1 MLETYPGSPEADTAL
16 IVLNKAYAGLEM
28 PELADSAMDVLEYN
42 DPDNPY
48 VTGNKEKKGFWGR
61 LWPF

>member
-1 MLETYPGSPEADTAL
+1 
-16 IVLNKAYAGLEM
+16 
-28 PELADSAMDVLEYN
+28 MDVLEYN